1 MGLRG
6 CLFVECECDVV
17 FQGGYGER
25 IGLRAACLRLYFD
38 AQGAAGLGSQVGGW
52 GGGDRT
58 APRAGDHGAFP
69 ACGRGGHR
77 VGDECTL

>member
-6 CLFVECECDVV
+6 RLFVECERDVV

-25 IGLRAACLRLYFD
+25 IGLRAAGLGLYFD
-38 AQGAAGLGSQVGGW
+38 DHVAAGLGSQVGGW

-58 APRAGDHGAFP
+58 APRAGNHGAFP
-69 ACGRGGHR
+69 ACGRGGHCIS
-77 VGDECTL
+77 DECTL

>member
-6 CLFVECECDVV
+6 RLFVECERDVV
-17 FQGGYGER
+17 FQSGYGER

-38 AQGAAGLGSQVGGW
+38 DHVAAGLGSQVGGW